1 MGVPPNHPFCI
12 IGFSLKPS
20 PKVPPWPWT
29 PPHFL
34 YQSIPFIHWAWAGH
48 LSVFRPL
55 AGGFGT
61 FNPQASCEIHE
72 RSIIAQCSPVVSFF
86 LLGSARE
93 WTWRL
98 AANPRVLG
106 VLSRLMATT
115 VLGQSIIF
123 HKSEISNPAV
133 RLFDVCFLFR
143 KRLHGCPKDAENH
156 FKTQDM
162 HRSGSPG
169 NYSEYF

>member
-1 MGVPPNHPFCI
+1 M
-12 IGFSLKPS
+12 
-20 PKVPPWPWT
+20 
-29 PPHFL
+29 
-34 YQSIPFIHWAWAGH
+34 
-48 LSVFRPL
+48 
-55 AGGFGT
+55 
-61 FNPQASCEIHE
+61 
-72 RSIIAQCSPVVSFF
+72 VSFF

-169 NYSEYF
+169 NYSEYFWVISAWSLRVRHMGVAANQQTLPRVRHMAVIAPQGLGVSSQMLRDGGPCSPATWYAMIRGYLALHLWKMHENAGFIKL